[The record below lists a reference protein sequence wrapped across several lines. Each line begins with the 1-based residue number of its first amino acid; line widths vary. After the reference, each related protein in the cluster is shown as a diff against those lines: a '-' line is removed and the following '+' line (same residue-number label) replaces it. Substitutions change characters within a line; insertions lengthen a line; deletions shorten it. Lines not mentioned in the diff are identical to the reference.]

1 MADPFE
7 IVKYPDP
14 ILRHGACEVEE
25 VDSTVRDAVDRMFD
39 IMRSS
44 NGVGLAAPQIG
55 IGRKIIVFKPSPDQP
70 DEQILINPSIVERRG
85 TMEAEEGCLS
95 FPGVWGTICRSAHIV
110 VTGYDLKGND
120 LKISAS
126 DFLARVLQHEID
138 HVEGMLFVDR
148 MTPECRVLVRDAL
161 KALEDAYS
169 QAVAEG
175 GRRS

>member
-1 MADPFE
+1 ME

-14 ILRHGACEVEE
+14 ILRHAAAEVDE
-25 VDSTVRDAVDRMFD
+25 VDSAVKDAVERMCET
-39 IMRSS
+39 MRSS
-44 NGVGLAAPQIG
+44 SGVGLAAPQVG
-55 IGRKIIVFKPSPDQP
+55 IGRKIIVFKPCPDEQR
-70 DEQILINPSIVERRG
+70 EQILINPCITERRG
-85 TMEAEEGCLS
+85 TIEAEEGCLS
-95 FPGVWGTICRSAHIV
+95 FPGIWGAIRRSSNIV

-120 LKISAS
+120 VKVSAS

-161 KALEDAYS
+161 KALEDAYNQS
-169 QAVAEG
+169 AVQD